1 MFTSQDLA
9 PELENEKGTA
19 GALGSGGGGTGSG
32 NGGESVA
39 TTTIKGRR
47 VKDHRYTQQV
57 SVLFLVLFMGFV
69 CVGKLYLRRCHMA
82 IINGSRYPFDYQFI
96 SL

>member
-1 MFTSQDLA
+1 MDNRIHGLCIKTVLIIYLMFTSQDLA

-57 SVLFLVLFMGFV
+57 GV
-69 CVGKLYLRRCHMA
+69 
-82 IINGSRYPFDYQFI
+82 
-96 SL
+96 